1 MIGFLISVGVS
12 INFLYTALSLFGQ
25 GTCSFGGG
33 RVIRVQTNL
42 GDAGAVSCN
51 LAAIGIILLVIAY
64 WSYVYSNRNWFCKYL
79 KKVGVLVKSS
89 Y

>member
-1 MIGFLISVGVS
+1 MFGFLISIAVS
-12 INFLYTALSLFGQ
+12 LNFLYTALGLFGQ

-51 LAAIGIILLVIAY
+51 LAAFGIILVVIGY
-64 WSYVYSNRNWFCKYL
+64 WTYVYSNRD
-79 KKVGVLVKSS
+79 
-89 Y
+89 

>member
-1 MIGFLISVGVS
+1 MFGFLISIAVS
-12 INFLYTALSLFGQ
+12 LNFLYTALGLFGQ

-51 LAAIGIILLVIAY
+51 LAAFGIILVVIAY
-64 WSYVYSNRNWFCKYL
+64 WMYVYRNKN
-79 KKVGVLVKSS
+79 
-89 Y
+89 

>member
-1 MIGFLISVGVS
+1 MFGFIISIAVS
-12 INFLYTALSLFGQ
+12 LNFLYTALGLFGQ

-51 LAAIGIILLVIAY
+51 LAAFGIILVVIGY
-64 WSYVYSNRNWFCKYL
+64 WTYVYSNRD
-79 KKVGVLVKSS
+79 
-89 Y
+89 

>member
-1 MIGFLISVGVS
+1 MLGFLISIAVS
-12 INFLYTALSLFGQ
+12 LNFLYTALGLFGQ

-51 LAAIGIILLVIAY
+51 LAAFGIILVVIAY
-64 WSYVYSNRNWFCKYL
+64 WTYVYSNRD
-79 KKVGVLVKSS
+79 
-89 Y
+89 

>member
-1 MIGFLISVGVS
+1 MIGFLISIAVS
-12 INFLYTALSLFGQ
+12 LNFLYTALGLFGQ

-51 LAAIGIILLVIAY
+51 LAAFGIILVVIAY
-64 WSYVYSNRNWFCKYL
+64 WTYVYSNRD
-79 KKVGVLVKSS
+79 
-89 Y
+89 

>member
-1 MIGFLISVGVS
+1 MIGFLISIAVS
-12 INFLYTALSLFGQ
+12 INFLYTALGLFGQ

-51 LAAIGIILLVIAY
+51 LAAFGIILVVIAY
-64 WSYVYSNRNWFCKYL
+64 WTYVYNNRD
-79 KKVGVLVKSS
+79 
-89 Y
+89 

>member
-1 MIGFLISVGVS
+1 MFGFLISIAVS
-12 INFLYTALSLFGQ
+12 LNFLYTALGLFGQ

-51 LAAIGIILLVIAY
+51 LAAFGIILVVIVY
-64 WSYVYSNRNWFCKYL
+64 WVYVYRNRD
-79 KKVGVLVKSS
+79 
-89 Y
+89 